1 VENRSSHSRQSRGH
15 KQITRAVSIVAIL
28 ILSTL
33 LPLLV
38 IQPLPTIKAVDGSE
52 YAQIAPNGLSKPPGW
67 GIIANTEDNKNAP
80 CHANEVSCGDIQ
92 LDVNRTGIAVR
103 IEIPREFLDTVE
115 VKSDGIIEENHVNE
129 NDTYF
134 VESNIR
140 SDRYYYNLIDE
151 SKHWIYGWR
160 GKPSDGPCYKPDFPF
175 FDPNAPWCLEI
186 WNYLNGSFLTFTP
199 PKFVRFIGLH
209 APTIAG
215 KYNFTL
221 FVADHTN
228 GFGYPDFV
236 HAWNTT
242 FFVPVTLARD
252 PATIKGSICY
262 ESLNQTG
269 CIPIIGAKGVAFAI
283 NSSSMEKVAR
293 AYVNQTDG
301 SFTLTGLAPN
311 NNKPWGYYFTASA
324 GVLRSGS
331 QNISFSESDPLYPT
345 CPYSKT
351 SCTPIDPTHLDVNQ
365 YLPLAVSIH
374 LRPSPVVTGT
384 IRYVDAMNGVQMCPL
399 GNPQY
404 LEHSV
409 TDHPWLESVG
419 VTLLN
424 ITVEAYD
431 NLQPSHIYRYQA
443 VSNNA
448 GCGDV
453 FRIITAAGESYVGLD
468 PYGTEFAGL
477 PPPDLGYQIIVRVW
491 ITGYVQNTF
500 LTFNS
505 QNVINVGEI
514 VMKSGAL
521 ITGMIMFTESTDL
534 SHPVFQSPHYS
545 ELNATGTATDK
556 LLGGNVILEARYKS
570 STGEFRLGGVTVIN
584 GTGIHGNTTYAS
596 RQNITYAI
604 IGFSEFYNRT
614 SSGHW
619 LCTWSTFPGRLV
631 TDYCRDQGFGDP
643 AVSQL
648 DTRMSV
654 FVRGYDQLSS
664 SALTVYQGK
673 LKEMNLLVVR
683 GGILQIQL
691 FSYDNRPGSRALQAL
706 QQWVFLNKSIAVRVR
721 VYVFTSHMGVVGYVE
736 CALVAGGPC
745 DVDKYSLKANFAG
758 QNPSLREIWFYG
770 QTPTRLAADTSN
782 EPYYVVKAFTLGYVQ
797 AWQVTTPINRLD
809 VRGAWLPLLI
819 GNQID
824 ITSPIRRGGNLGK
837 ILENDFP
844 VGEVYVNDT
853 DVNLA
858 GAVSGNFSAE
868 TPTLQLPV
876 YGFGGMVNN
885 GELEGQGHF
894 FYVSPHIT
902 PDSSL
907 CQSNRCFDYGLD
919 VGVYSAQI
927 PEFGFNEHLM
937 QFVSS
942 PIVDLPDLYLEQGV
956 IFSVIIM
963 AKVIS
968 GIGPY
973 DFVNGL
979 DASLSE
985 DIPLSWARVEAIDN
999 SQQIDR
1005 LVPTLD
1011 GRYIGEGAL
1020 FLPAGNYTIIFSSP
1034 FYQSWT
1040 YPEPFVVQ
1048 WSQGPL
1054 RLLPDPLCPEG
1065 RTCPSSSATL
1075 SAASQLFLGTFSTL
1089 SQTETSTITVSFG
1102 ATAADGKDGDLDRA
1116 TPHIPRHLGAP
1127 R

>member
-1 VENRSSHSRQSRGH
+1 VKVENRSSHSRQSRGH
-15 KQITRAVSIVAIL
+15 KQITEAIGIVSIL

-38 IQPLPTIKAVDGSE
+38 TQPLPTVKAADSSQ
-52 YAQIAPNGLSKPPGW
+52 YAQIAPNALSKSPGW
-67 GIIANTEDNKNAP
+67 GIIANTEDRKDAP

-92 LDVNRTGIAVR
+92 INVNRTGIAVR
-103 IEIPREFLDTVE
+103 IEIPREFLESVE
-115 VKSDGIIEENHVNE
+115 AKSDGIIQDSHVNE

-134 VESNIR
+134 VESDIR

-151 SKHWIYGWR
+151 SKHWTYGWR
-160 GKPSDGPCYKPDFPF
+160 GQPSDGPCYKPNFPM

-199 PKFVRFIGLH
+199 PKFVRLVGLH

-228 GFGYPDFV
+228 SLGYPDFV
-236 HAWNTT
+236 NAWNTT
-242 FFVPVTLARD
+242 LFVPVTLA
-252 PATIKGSICY
+252 PNPGAIAGGICY
-262 ESLNQTG
+262 DPGNGTSCDSL
-269 CIPIIGAKGVAFAI
+269 PITGAKGIAYAI
-283 NSSSMEKVAR
+283 NSSTMMKVAR
-293 AYVNQTDG
+293 AYVNQTTG
-301 SFTLTGLAPN
+301 NFTLTGLAPT
-311 NNKPWGYYFTASA
+311 PTSRAWGYYVTASA
-324 GVLRSGS
+324 GVFRSGS
-331 QNISFSESDPLYPT
+331 QNTSFSESEPT
-345 CPYSKT
+345 CPYEPYSGPPCGT
-351 SCTPIDPTHLDVNQ
+351 DPIYLAPNQ
-365 YLPLAVSIH
+365 PPLSVGLIH
-374 LRPSPVVTGT
+374 LRASPVVTGT
-384 IRYVDAMNGVQMCPL
+384 IRYVDAMNGVQTCPL

-409 TDHPWLESVG
+409 TDHPWLASVG

-431 NLQPSHIYRYQA
+431 NLQPSHVYRYQA

-477 PPPDLGYQIIVRVW
+477 PRAGLGYQIIVRVW

-500 LTFNS
+500 LTFYS
-505 QNVINVGEI
+505 QNVINTGEI

-521 ITGMIMFTESTDL
+521 VTGMIMFTESTDP
-534 SHPVFQSPHYS
+534 SHPAFQSPHYS

-556 LLGGNVILEARYKS
+556 LFGGNVILEARYKS

-584 GTGIHGNTTYAS
+584 GTGIDGNTTYAS
-596 RQNITYAI
+596 RENITYAI

-619 LCTWSTFPGRLV
+619 LCTWSTFPGKLV
-631 TDYCRDQGFGDP
+631 TDYCRDQGLGDP
-643 AVSQL
+643 DVSQL
-648 DTRMSV
+648 ETRISL

-664 SALTVYQGK
+664 SDLTVFQGK
-673 LKEMNLLVVR
+673 LKELNLLAVR
-683 GGILQIQL
+683 AGVLQIQL

-706 QQWVFLNKSIAVRVR
+706 LQWTFLNKSIAVRVR
-721 VYVFTSHMGVVGYVE
+721 VYVFTSHMGEVGYVE
-736 CALVAGGPC
+736 CALVTGGPC
-745 DVDKYSLKANFAG
+745 NVETYSLKVNFAG
-758 QNPSLREIWFYG
+758 QDPSLREIWFYG
-770 QTPTRLAADTSN
+770 KTPTRLAGDTSN

-797 AWQVTTPINRLD
+797 AWNVTTPVNRLD

-819 GNQID
+819 GNEID
-824 ITSPIRRGGNLGK
+824 ITAPIRRGGNLGK
-837 ILENDFP
+837 TTENDFAL
-844 VGEVYVNDT
+844 GEVYVDDT
-853 DVNLA
+853 DVSFA
-858 GAVSGNFSAE
+858 GAVSGNFSAQ
-868 TPTLQLPV
+868 TATFLLPIF
-876 YGFGGMVNN
+876 GFGGMVYNRTV
-885 GELEGQGHF
+885 EGQGHF

-902 PDSSL
+902 VDSSL
-907 CQSNRCFDYGLD
+907 CQNNRCFDYGLD
-919 VGVYSAQI
+919 VGLYTVEI

-942 PIVDLPDLYLEQGV
+942 PVVNLSDLYLEQGV
-956 IFSVIIM
+956 ILSVIIM
-963 AKVIS
+963 AKLIS
-968 GIGPY
+968 GTGPY

-979 DASLSE
+979 DASLSV
-985 DIPLSWARVEAIDN
+985 DIPLSWARVEAIDD

-1065 RTCPSSSATL
+1065 RTCPGSSTSLL
-1075 SAASQLFLGTFSTL
+1075 SGGQLFFENLSLIPAPETNVIKVSSGPLFPFGTGS
-1089 SQTETSTITVSFG
+1089 G
-1102 ATAADGKDGDLDRA
+1102 
-1116 TPHIPRHLGAP
+1116 
-1127 R
+1127 

>member
-1 VENRSSHSRQSRGH
+1 MVENHSSHSVQSRGH
-15 KQITRAVSIVAIL
+15 AQIRRAVGIVALL
-28 ILSTL
+28 ILSAF
-33 LPLLV
+33 LPFLIV
-38 IQPLPTIKAVDGSE
+38 QPLPMIEALNSSE

-67 GIIANTEDNKNAP
+67 GIFANTEDNKDAP
-80 CHANEVSCGDIQ
+80 CNANEVSCGDIQ
-92 LDVNRTGIAVR
+92 INVNRTGIAVR

-115 VKSDGIIEENHVNE
+115 VKSDGIIQENHVNE

-134 VESNIR
+134 IESNIR
-140 SDRYYYNLIDE
+140 SDRYYYSLIDE
-151 SKHWIYGWR
+151 SKHWTYGWR
-160 GKPSDGPCYKPDFPF
+160 GQPSDGPCYKPNFPM

-199 PKFVRFIGLH
+199 PKFVRFQGLH

-221 FVADHTN
+221 FVADHTDSL
-228 GFGYPDFV
+228 GYPDFV
-236 HAWNTT
+236 DAWNTT
-242 FFVPVTLARD
+242 LFVPVTLA
-252 PATIKGSICY
+252 PNPGTITGGICY
-262 ESLNQTG
+262 DPRNGTQCEGL
-269 CIPIIGAKGVAFAI
+269 PIKGAKGIAYAI
-283 NSSSMEKVAR
+283 NSSTMKKVAR
-293 AYVNQTDG
+293 AYINQTDG
-301 SFTLTGLAPN
+301 SFALTGLAPT
-311 NNKPWGYYFTASA
+311 PAAGWGYYVTASA
-324 GVLRSGS
+324 GVFRSGS
-331 QNISFSESDPLYPT
+331 QNISFSESNAKCPSNPYPP
-345 CPYSKT
+345 CIEEWSAL
-351 SCTPIDPTHLDVNQ
+351 SHLASNRSLWVG
-365 YLPLAVSIH
+365 LIH
-374 LRPSPVVTGT
+374 LRASPVVTGT
-384 IRYVDAMNGVQMCPL
+384 IRYVDAMNGLQMCPL

-404 LEHSV
+404 LEHSA
-409 TDHPWLESVG
+409 TDHPWLQSVG

-443 VSNNA
+443 VSDNA

-453 FRIITAAGESYVGLD
+453 FRIITGAGESYVGLD

-505 QNVINVGEI
+505 QNEINVGEI
-514 VMKSGAL
+514 VMKSGTL
-521 ITGMIMFTESTDL
+521 ITGLVEFTDTLDTAKP
-534 SHPVFQSPHYS
+534 HFQSPHYA
-545 ELNATGTATDK
+545 ELNATGTATDA
-556 LLGGNVILEARYKS
+556 LFGGNLILEARYKD
-570 STGEFRLGGVTVIN
+570 STGQFRLGGVAVIN
-584 GTGIHGNTTYAS
+584 GTGSDGKTTYAS

-614 SSGHW
+614 SSGRW
-619 LCTWSTFPGRLV
+619 LCKWSTFPGKLV

-643 AVSQL
+643 GISGLGNSLETTIAVY
-648 DTRMSV
+648 
-654 FVRGYDQLSS
+654 VRGYDQLGSS
-664 SALTVYQGK
+664 SFTVYQGK
-673 LKEMNLLVVR
+673 LKEMNLLVVQ
-683 GGILQIQL
+683 GGVLQIQL
-691 FSYDNRPGSRALQAL
+691 LSYNNRPGSRALQAL
-706 QQWVFLNKSIAVRVR
+706 RQWVFLNNSIPVRAR

-736 CALVAGGPC
+736 CALVSGGPC
-745 DVDKYSLKANFAG
+745 NVGKYSLKVNFAG

-770 QTPTRLAADTSN
+770 QSPTRLAGDTSN
-782 EPYYVVKAFTLGYVQ
+782 EAYYVVKAFTLGYVQ
-797 AWQVTTPINRLD
+797 ASEFTTPVYRLD
-809 VRGAWLPLLI
+809 VRGAWVPLLI
-819 GNQID
+819 GNKID
-824 ITSPIRRGGNLGK
+824 VTSPIRRGEDLGK
-837 ILENDFP
+837 ILENDFA
-844 VGEVYVNDT
+844 VGEVYLNDT
-853 DVNLA
+853 DVNFA

-868 TPTLQLPV
+868 TPTLLLPV
-876 YGFGGMVNN
+876 FGFGGMVNN

-902 PDSSL
+902 ADSSL
-907 CQSNRCFDYGLD
+907 CQNNRCFDYGLD

-927 PEFGFNEHLM
+927 PEFGFKEHLM
-937 QFVSS
+937 QFTSS
-942 PIVDLPDLYLEQGV
+942 PVVDLPDLSLEQGV

-968 GIGPY
+968 GTGPY
-973 DFVNGL
+973 DLVNGL

-1065 RTCPSSSATL
+1065 STCPSSSTSL
-1075 SAASQLFLGTFSTL
+1075 SPGGQLFFGSYSTPFQIETNTISVARFS
-1089 SQTETSTITVSFG
+1089 SRV
-1102 ATAADGKDGDLDRA
+1102 
-1116 TPHIPRHLGAP
+1116 
-1127 R
+1127 